1 MTTPENDAK
10 NAPPPSPLDEVV
22 FDMVLLDEKKTLW
35 IFEDDPYLDH
45 YFSRVYKLLFG
56 LREMFNYSYEPDI
69 DKPKICLEI
78 FRQADKILGYASEHE
93 HGVPLFWAKRYCSI
107 PSEYS
112 DEEILASLA
121 IREVFN
127 ALESLLQ
134 IGRVFEKEIAHKK
147 APLLIL
153 RNEFHNDY
161 FNEVEKFRRDNWR
174 FERDQFHYATEC
186 ESEAK
191 RLMSL
196 ALMAHEGY
204 WHPMIEP
211 YAKIYHDEMR
221 SSNGFRGGKRKHG
234 TKAARVEAIE
244 SVARIWDLW
253 TPAAFSRR
261 LGEECNANADKV
273 FAVPNSV
280 CSLRLD
286 VKDIYFARDSKP
298 DGHLTQS
305 ALEKILQRANPR
317 KLKKSADDYI
327 PLDPPQSLRDFR
339 LRSGI

>member
-1 MTTPENDAK
+1 MSTTENDAK
-10 NAPPPSPLDEVV
+10 NAPLPSPLDEVA
-22 FDMVLLDEKKTLW
+22 FDMVLLVEKRTLW
-35 IFEDDPYLDH
+35 LFEDDPYLDH
-45 YFSRVYKLLFG
+45 YFSSVYKLLFS
-56 LREMFNYSYEPDI
+56 LREMFNYSYQPDI
-69 DKPKICLEI
+69 DKSKICLEI
-78 FRQADKILGYASEHE
+78 FRQADKILGAANEHE
-93 HGVPLFWAKRYCSI
+93 HGVPLFWAKLYCSI
-107 PSEYS
+107 PPEYS

-134 IGRVFEKEIAHKK
+134 MGRVFEKEIAYKK

-153 RNEFHNDY
+153 RNEFQNDY
-161 FNEVEKFRRDNWR
+161 LKEVEEFRRDNWR

-186 ESEAK
+186 EGEAK
-191 RLMSL
+191 RLKSL

-211 YAKIYHDEMR
+211 YAKIFHDEMR
-221 SSNGFRGGKRKHG
+221 SNDGFRGGKSKHG
-234 TKAARVEAIE
+234 TKAARVGAIE

-253 TPAAFSRR
+253 TPAAFSHR
-261 LGEECNANADKV
+261 LRKECDANVDKV

-280 CSLRLD
+280 FSLRLV
-286 VKDIYFARDSKP
+286 VKDIYFASNGKP

-317 KLKKSADDYI
+317 KLKKSVDDYV
-327 PLDPPQSLRDFR
+327 PLNAPQSLRDFR
-339 LRSGI
+339 